1 MQMPEYTSGAM
12 QYYRICQDDKTDY
25 PEEYLEDS
33 GMGYIWYRELSV
45 YDRTKYEFDQGGKEV
60 TMKIR
65 IPMYKEIDS
74 RCVCIIDGKQHQ
86 VYNATHVTD
95 KNGFPETEL
104 TLIRPE
110 KEMKI
115 HDKAGTE

>member
-12 QYYRICQDDKTDY
+12 QYYRIRQDDQMDY
-25 PEEYLEDS
+25 PEDYLEDS
-33 GMGYIWYRELSV
+33 GVGDIWYRELSV

-65 IPMYKEIDS
+65 IPMYKEIDC
-74 RCVCIIDGKQHQ
+74 RCVCVIDGKQHK

-110 KEMKI
+110 KEMNI
-115 HDKAGTE
+115 HDKTGTE